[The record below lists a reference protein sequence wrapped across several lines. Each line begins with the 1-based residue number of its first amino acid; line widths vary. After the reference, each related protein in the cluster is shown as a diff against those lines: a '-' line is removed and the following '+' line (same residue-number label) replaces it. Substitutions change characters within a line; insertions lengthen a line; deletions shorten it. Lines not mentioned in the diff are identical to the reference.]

1 MLDTAAADRLQYTEL
16 LAYDRNSFP
25 RTSTHTERAANT
37 EICSRSLHLQLKLMP
52 QFMSS
57 RNLASSWS
65 AF

>member
-1 MLDTAAADRLQYTEL
+1 MLDPAAADRLQYAEL
-16 LAYDRNSFP
+16 LAHDRTSSS
-25 RTSTHTERAANT
+25 RTSTHTEQAANT

-57 RNLASSWS
+57 RSLASSWS